1 MSKVFELLK
10 ELFVQGW
17 DLTPFET
24 RTTLNDV
31 CELKVVCAKSG
42 EKSFTI
48 VILYPSKEIV
58 EWLDSKCANVEG
70 LGALFG

>member
-10 ELFVQGW
+10 ELFIQGW

-24 RTTLNDV
+24 QT
-31 CELKVVCAKSG
+31 ELRVVCAKSG

-48 VILYPSKEIV
+48 VILYPPREIV
-58 EWLDSKCANVEG
+58 EWIDSKCANVEG